1 MHLTHYNTLER
12 AEAYLAAEGFTEV
25 AIGTWRDDHG
35 TLATVT
41 PFALHPGVVYVQFPL
56 EVAA

>member
-12 AEAYLAAEGFTEV
+12 AEAYLAAEGFIEV
-25 AIGTWRDDHG
+25 AIGTWTDDFG

-41 PFALHPGVVYVQFPL
+41 PFLGNVVYVQFPK
-56 EVAA
+56 EVQQ